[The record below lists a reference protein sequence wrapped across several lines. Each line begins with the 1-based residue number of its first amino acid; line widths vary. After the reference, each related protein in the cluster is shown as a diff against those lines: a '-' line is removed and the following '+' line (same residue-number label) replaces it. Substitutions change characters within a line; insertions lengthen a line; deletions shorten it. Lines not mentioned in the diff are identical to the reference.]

1 MSEPKGKR
9 GITSTEFYDAAQRL
23 NAEITNLLLR
33 DFGAKPSCRDLWSFC
48 HNAKMSSE
56 DKLAYTQLCEKYH
69 IDVEA
74 SYPLWLIEHYRE
86 HMLATM
92 DELLDSIDQANGIY
106 VDVKSPN
113 ALNEFH
119 LRRSWQWRAIG
130 CCRSLSRQM
139 RRIIETL
146 PVDANKYMRYVD
158 QISKEL
164 DWLKSWKKSDN
175 RLLEKIRPQ
184 PP

>member
-9 GITSTEFYDAAQRL
+9 GMTSTEFYAAAQRL

-139 RRIIETL
+139 RRIIATL

-158 QISKEL
+158 QIGKEL